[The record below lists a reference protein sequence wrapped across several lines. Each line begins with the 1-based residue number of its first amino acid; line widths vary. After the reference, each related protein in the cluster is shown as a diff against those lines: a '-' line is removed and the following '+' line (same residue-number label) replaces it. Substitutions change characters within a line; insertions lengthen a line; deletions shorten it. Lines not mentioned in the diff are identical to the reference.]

1 MQIGITLFAKA
12 VGWIQNRPAMSIR
25 CKSKSR
31 EGDPTEG
38 MGSVRF
44 VGLSRLIILAGAIP
58 AVAQNHATIGRSG
71 DPTSK
76 QTQQLP
82 RSCLVQENS
91 SEQIKVLLE
100 TINDHPTADAYNAL
114 GDLYARGRHTE
125 CAISAFKAALRL
137 DGQNWQSHYNLGLAL
152 LTKGDR
158 IRAASELQAAIRQQ
172 PDSAASHFALATLLQ
187 EQGRL
192 DRAETEFE
200 NVPQI

>member
-1 MQIGITLFAKA
+1 M
-12 VGWIQNRPAMSIR
+12 
-25 CKSKSR
+25 
-31 EGDPTEG
+31 
-38 MGSVRF
+38 RF

-71 DPTSK
+71 DPTK
-76 QTQQLP
+76 HTQQLP

-91 SEQIKVLLE
+91 SEQIKALLE
-100 TINDHPTADAYNAL
+100 AINDHPTADAYDAL

-158 IRAASELQAAIRQQ
+158 SRAASELQAAIRQQ

-187 EQGRL
+187 E
-192 DRAETEFE
+192 
-200 NVPQI
+200 